1 MDKPAF
7 NKSAYDIQYK
17 RDNLKRIP
25 LDVPLSEYDL
35 IKQAAQAAGQ
45 AVNTYIK
52 QAIRERMNRE
62 NNP

>member
-1 MDKPAF
+1 MSDKPAF

-52 QAIRERMNRE
+52 QAIKQRMQTGK
-62 NNP
+62 